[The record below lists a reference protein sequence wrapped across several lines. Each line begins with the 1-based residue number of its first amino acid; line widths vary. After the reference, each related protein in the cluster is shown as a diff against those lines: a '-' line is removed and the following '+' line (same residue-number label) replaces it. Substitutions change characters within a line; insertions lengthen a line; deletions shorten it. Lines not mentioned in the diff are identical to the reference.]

1 MKEYHRLMEEMD
13 AALFSG
19 DTFYSPK
26 AVTELRENLA
36 RWQRQIDEIEEF
48 LNNKYQLPPI

>member
-1 MKEYHRLMEEMD
+1 MNEYQRLMEEMD

-19 DTFYSPK
+19 DTFYSPE

-36 RWQRQIDEIEEF
+36 RWKRKIDEIAEF
-48 LNNKYQLPPI
+48 LNS